1 MTVEQSS
8 TTSTSKHGDTQT
20 LFTFGPKKLT
30 FGPDLF
36 FYFWVKT
43 LLTFGS
49 KHFWLLDQMEI
60 RQDDISK
67 AKDKFLISHLFPAA
81 NLS

>member
-49 KHFWLLDQMEI
+49 KHFWLLDQNTF
-60 RQDDISK
+60 DFL
-67 AKDKFLISHLFPAA
+67 AKTLLNWDKTVPHILPLVSTY
-81 NLS
+81 